1 LDTSDLRGV
10 DGALEEHIEAR
21 GRGRL
26 FKFDTSTG
34 LVETLL
40 DNLFFPNG
48 LQLTP
53 QRDAIL
59 VNENTAAR
67 ILK

>member
-1 LDTSDLRGV
+1 MDTSVIRGV
-10 DGALEEHIEAR
+10 DGALAEHVEAR
-21 GRGRL
+21 PNGRL

-53 QRDAIL
+53 ERDAIL